1 MVPKSASIFARSSRA
16 NVPKMPPQRHKH
28 QPYRLQCPDCPKEF
42 RNMSGLTQHR
52 NSAHIRLPS
61 ASLSPPP
68 TERLPSPELADL
80 AAPLEVPMEDIAE
93 PPRGAHRI
101 YHRDINAL
109 PCDIHGHNLPP
120 GTPPP
125 PRHEQD
131 GVDKDNDWFPFHDRL
146 EFETGEFL
154 FRRQHM
160 SNNGIDELM
169 DLWAASLLKH
179 HAEPPFSSHG
189 DLDSVLD
196 SIKVGNVPWQS
207 FHVSYTG
214 QLPNAAVTP
223 PWMLDKYDVWF
234 RSPHVLFRNMISN
247 PDFEGDVDYCPYQE
261 FDKNGERI
269 WKNLM
274 GADFAFE
281 QCNTIAEDPTNH
293 GSMFVPIIL
302 GSDKTTVSVATGQNE
317 YYPLY
322 GSIGNVHNHVRRAH
336 RNALVLIGFL
346 AVPKTERKYSNS
358 ALFRK
363 FRRQLFHSSLSAILQ
378 CLKLAMTTPEVTR
391 CWDGHYRRVIYGL
404 GPYIADYPEQVL
416 LACIVQGWCP
426 ICTTPAKELD
436 GPLQIPR
443 SREHTE
449 LLVDLLTPRVLWD
462 DYGIV
467 ADLIPFTNDFP
478 RADIHQLISPDLLH
492 QIIKGCWKDHL
503 VTWVCDY
510 LILTHGKTR
519 GHEIMDDIDRR
530 IEAVPTFSG
539 LRHFHQGRDFKQWT
553 GDDSKALMKVYLPA
567 IAGHVPQQMVKTLAA
582 FLEVCYLV
590 RRDEIDRATLA
601 QIEDAL
607 ARFRQHRQIFKA
619 TGVRDDF
626 CLPRQHALEHYVRH
640 IQRFGAPNGL
650 CLSITES
657 KHIKAVKEPWRSSNR
672 NNPLGQML
680 LANQRLDKLAAAR
693 VDFHSRG
700 MLFGT
705 CLDAAYAEFIQLNEA
720 EAGLDNANEDHENAD
735 EDHEDVNED
744 HEDADEGH
752 EDLDEGCGA
761 ANEGCEDADEGDEDV
776 GAVAGHT
783 VENYVVLAKK
793 RQPGYAQTLDA
804 LGIHIGHPRLL
815 ELTRQFLFEQLHPN
829 GPPASTIALN
839 LCPIVTDRRV
849 SVYHSAT
856 AIFYAPSDPSGIGG
870 MRREVIRATP
880 SWRHGPSRY
889 DCVYLQM
896 DAEHQGFRGL
906 NAVRVRLF
914 FRFRF
919 HGRTYP
925 CALVEWFSAIG
936 DDPDED
942 TGMWIVEPD
951 LDIDGNHATSVIH
964 LESIVR
970 AAHLIPVYGEEFLPP
985 HAVDPSSALD
995 AYAAYFVNKFV
1006 DHHAH
1011 WLAF

>member
-1 MVPKSASIFARSSRA
+1 MVPKSASVFARLSRA
-16 NVPKMPPQRHKH
+16 NVPKMPPQCHKH

-42 RNMSGLTQHR
+42 RNMSGLTQHH

-61 ASLSPPP
+61 ASLSPPL

-93 PPRGAHRI
+93 PPRGAQRI

-154 FRRQHM
+154 FRWQHM

-196 SIKVGNVPWQS
+196 SIKVSDVPWQS

-223 PWMLDKYDVWF
+223 PWMFDKYDVWF
-234 RSPHVLFRNMISN
+234 RSPH
-247 PDFEGDVDYCPYQE
+247 
-261 FDKNGERI
+261 
-269 WKNLM
+269 
-274 GADFAFE
+274 
-281 QCNTIAEDPTNH
+281 NTIAEDPTNH
-293 GSMFVPIIL
+293 GSMFVPIIP
-302 GSDKTTVSVATGQNE
+302 GSDKTTVSVATSQNE

-322 GSIGNVHNHVRRAH
+322 GSIGNVHNHVRGAH
-336 RNALVLIGFL
+336 RNALVLISFL
-346 AVPKTERKYSNS
+346 AVPKTEQKYSNS

-363 FRRQLFHSSLSAILQ
+363 FQRQLFHSSLSAILQ
-378 CLKLAMTTPEVTR
+378 CLKLVMTTPEVTR

-404 GPYIADYPEQVL
+404 GLYIADYPEQVL

-436 GPLQIPR
+436 GPL
-443 SREHTE
+443 
-449 LLVDLLTPRVLWD
+449 
-462 DYGIV
+462 IV

-478 RADIHQLISPDLLH
+478 RTDIHQLISPDLLH

-607 ARFRQHRQIFKA
+607 ARLRQHRQIFKA
-619 TGVRDDF
+619 TGVCDDF

-650 CLSITES
+650 CSSITES
-657 KHIKAVKEPWRSSNR
+657 KHIKAVKEPWRSSNQ

-680 LANQRLDKLAAAR
+680 LANQHLDKLAAAR
-693 VDFHSRG
+693 IDFHSRG

-720 EAGLDNANEDHENAD
+720 EAGLDNANEDHKNAN

-744 HEDADEGH
+744 HEDANEGH
-752 EDLDEGCGA
+752 EDLDKGCGA
-761 ANEGCEDADEGDEDV
+761 ANKGCEDADEGDEDV

-783 VENYVVLAKK
+783 VENYVVLTKK
-793 RQPGYAQTLDA
+793 QCYAQTLDA
-804 LGIHIGHPRLL
+804 LGIYIGHPRLL
-815 ELTRQFLFEQLHPN
+815 ELTWQFLFEQLHPN

-914 FRFRF
+914 FRFWF
-919 HGRTYP
+919 HGR
-925 CALVEWFSAIG
+925 
-936 DDPDED
+936 
-942 TGMWIVEPD
+942 
-951 LDIDGNHATSVIH
+951 
-964 LESIVR
+964 
-970 AAHLIPVYGEEFLPP
+970 
-985 HAVDPSSALD
+985 
-995 AYAAYFVNKFV
+995 
-1006 DHHAH
+1006 
-1011 WLAF
+1011 